1 MEYLFLYIISFL
13 LERFFRP
20 LQPKKMPLAVPGKIL
35 RRNKKV
41 MPPGRFRFGA
51 ALFATGTMPPTKK
64 NAYAALQTAK
74 NYDLY
79 RNYSKTLP
87 IFQKTLGRQ
96 KRRLGPLA
104 GRDARNKWIDTRNI
118 LSENLSDKTTVMK
131 RLKYLVCAL
140 VAAFALTACDGNGE
154 EEEPP
159 RYEYYSFVLDSE
171 SDGLILDVA
180 YSGLLPDGALVIP
193 ESCYYYAEEEGGGIT
208 RHDEPKNIVAI
219 ADGAFENCARITSVT
234 LPMAVS

>member
-1 MEYLFLYIISFL
+1 
-13 LERFFRP
+13 
-20 LQPKKMPLAVPGKIL
+20 
-35 RRNKKV
+35 
-41 MPPGRFRFGA
+41 
-51 ALFATGTMPPTKK
+51 MPPTKK

-131 RLKYLVCAL
+131 RIKYLVCAL
-140 VAAFALTACDGNGE
+140 VAAFALTACE
-154 EEEPP
+154 STPQETPEQMAIKSV
-159 RYEYYSFVLDSE
+159 YALDAKICNNSRSAAE
-171 SDGLILDVA
+171 VVA
-180 YSGLLPDGALVIP
+180 KLQSIRLTGCPAPFADA
-193 ESCYYYAEEEGGGIT
+193 YAE
-208 RHDEPKNIVAI
+208 NIKAWEKMAAVEKKMYDSNMQKATDDMEKFMKGYSDDPNKSIVELKKQWPAMSAEIDAANAAI
-219 ADGAFENCARITSVT
+219 QKAYAAFTSAGARYDVVYKKDSSLF
-234 LPMAVS
+234 